1 MTRSPPHCV
10 EIPRIPRQRGVLF
23 TEPPRCHFPFRNYLS
38 DFAVTSPAP
47 SDSLMD
53 DDLVL
58 VQAAQAGDLNAFD
71 QIITRHQS
79 TVTAML
85 HRFSA
90 SRADLEDM
98 VQETFVRAW
107 RALPQWR
114 PDRPFLHW
122 LKRIAANIGLEF
134 CRRHQRSPFSRLV
147 QPTEEGHP
155 LDHIASHE
163 GASPGNDLAGVQFI
177 LSHLPP
183 DDRALLTLLHL
194 EQLPLNEIASH
205 FGWSKVKAKVKA
217 FRARQRLK
225 TILTHHG
232 YTLE

>member
-1 MTRSPPHCV
+1 MTAAA
-10 EIPRIPRQRGVLF
+10 Q
-23 TEPPRCHFPFRNYLS
+23 TET
-38 DFAVTSPAP
+38 AV
-47 SDSLMD
+47 D

-58 VQAAQAGDLNAFD
+58 VRAAQAGDLDAFD
-71 QIITRHQS
+71 QIITRHQNTMS
-79 TVTAML
+79 AML
-85 HRFSA
+85 HRFA
-90 SRADLEDM
+90 TNRADLEDM

-134 CRRHQRSPFSRLV
+134 CRRHQRTPFSRLV
-147 QPTEEGHP
+147 QPTEESHP
-155 LDHIASHE
+155 LDHIASE
-163 GASPGNDLAGVQFI
+163 ESATAEDSLAGAQFI

-194 EQLPLNEIASH
+194 EQMALDEISAH

-225 TILTHHG
+225 TILTRHG
-232 YTLE
+232 YTLI

>member
-1 MTRSPPHCV
+1 LELPALP
-10 EIPRIPRQRGVLF
+10 
-23 TEPPRCHFPFRNYLS
+23 
-38 DFAVTSPAP
+38 AVTAAAQIESHV
-47 SDSLMD
+47 D

-58 VQAAQAGDLNAFD
+58 IEAAQAGDLDAFD

-79 TVTAML
+79 TMTAML

-90 SRADLEDM
+90 NRADLEDM

-114 PDRPFLHW
+114 PDKPFLHW

-134 CRRHQRSPFSRLV
+134 CRKHQRSPFSRLV
-147 QPTEEGHP
+147 QPTDDSHP
-155 LDHIASHE
+155 LDHIASADDVLT
-163 GASPGNDLAGVQFI
+163 ASDALASAQFI

-194 EQLPLNEIASH
+194 EQMPLSDIAAH
-205 FGWSKVKAKVKA
+205 FGWSRVNAKVKA

-225 TILTHHG
+225 TILTRHG
-232 YTLE
+232 YTLS

>member
-1 MTRSPPHCV
+1 MT
-10 EIPRIPRQRGVLF
+10 
-23 TEPPRCHFPFRNYLS
+23 
-38 DFAVTSPAP
+38 APAQP
-47 SDSLMD
+47 DSLVD

-58 VQAAQAGDLNAFD
+58 VQAAQAGDLDSFD

-85 HRFSA
+85 HRFA
-90 SRADLEDM
+90 TSRADLEDM

-134 CRRHQRSPFSRLV
+134 CRRHQRSPFSRLA
-147 QPTEEGHP
+147 QPTGEGHP
-155 LDHIASHE
+155 LDHIASGE
-163 GASPGNDLAGVQFI
+163 ASTPEKDLAGVQFI

-183 DDRALLTLLHL
+183 DDRVLLTLLHL
-194 EQLPLNEIASH
+194 EQLPLHEIAAH

-225 TILTHHG
+225 TILTRHG
-232 YTLE
+232 YTLD

>member
-1 MTRSPPHCV
+1 MTAAA
-10 EIPRIPRQRGVLF
+10 Q
-23 TEPPRCHFPFRNYLS
+23 TET
-38 DFAVTSPAP
+38 AV
-47 SDSLMD
+47 DE
-53 DDLVL
+53 DLVL
-58 VQAAQAGDLNAFD
+58 VRAAQAGDLDAFD

-79 TVTAML
+79 TMTAML
-85 HRFSA
+85 HRFA
-90 SRADLEDM
+90 TNRADLEDM

-114 PDRPFLHW
+114 PDKPFLHW

-147 QPTEEGHP
+147 QPTEDAHP
-155 LDHIASHE
+155 LDHIASE
-163 GASPGNDLAGVQFI
+163 ESAAAGESLASAQFI

-194 EQLPLNEIASH
+194 EQMPLSEIAAH

-225 TILTHHG
+225 TILTRHG
-232 YTLE
+232 YTLT

>member
-1 MTRSPPHCV
+1 MTAAT
-10 EIPRIPRQRGVLF
+10 Q
-23 TEPPRCHFPFRNYLS
+23 TERP
-38 DFAVTSPAP
+38 V
-47 SDSLMD
+47 D

-58 VQAAQAGDLNAFD
+58 VQAAQAGDLDAFD

-79 TVTAML
+79 TMTAML
-85 HRFSA
+85 HRFA
-90 SRADLEDM
+90 TNRADLEDM

-147 QPTEEGHP
+147 QPTEESHP
-155 LDHIASHE
+155 LDHIASE
-163 GASPGNDLAGVQFI
+163 ESATANDSLAGAQFI

-194 EQLPLNEIASH
+194 EQMPLDEIAAH

-225 TILTHHG
+225 TILTRHG
-232 YTLE
+232 YTLT

>member
-1 MTRSPPHCV
+1 VTAAAAQPESPV
-10 EIPRIPRQRGVLF
+10 
-23 TEPPRCHFPFRNYLS
+23 
-38 DFAVTSPAP
+38 
-47 SDSLMD
+47 D

-58 VQAAQAGDLNAFD
+58 VRAAQAGDLDAFD

-79 TVTAML
+79 TMTALL
-85 HRFSA
+85 HRFA
-90 SRADLEDM
+90 TNRADLEDM

-107 RALPQWR
+107 RALPQWM
-114 PDRPFLHW
+114 PDKPFLHW

-134 CRRHQRSPFSRLV
+134 CRRHKRSPFSRLV
-147 QPTEEGHP
+147 EPTEESHP
-155 LDHIASHE
+155 LDHIASE
-163 GASPGNDLAGVQFI
+163 GAGTNASDSLASAQFI

-194 EQLPLNEIASH
+194 EQMPLHEIAAH

-225 TILTHHG
+225 TILTRHG
-232 YTLE
+232 YTLT